1 MEIKEI
7 ITYEY
12 KTKDGKVFT
21 NKNEA
26 YKHECKL
33 IVWNLEDHAIEVGEY
48 KVLVINTKDDLFKK
62 CKEKGIHTCL
72 DTSGFVD
79 IEKIDKF
86 PCYICAEYDDD
97 YYQCFYK
104 EISEVIDYHEDILNK
119 LKEITKDN

>member
-21 NKNEA
+21 DENEA
-26 YKHECKL
+26 YKHECEL
-33 IVWNLEDHAIEVGEY
+33 VVWKLEDHAIEVGDY
-48 KVLVINTKDDLFKK
+48 RVLIINVKEELMALKEIKK
-62 CKEKGIHTCL
+62 ET
-72 DTSGFVD
+72 DVFVTD

-97 YYQCFYK
+97 YYQCFYR

-119 LKEITKDN
+119 LKEVTKNN

>member
-26 YKHECKL
+26 YKHECEL
-33 IVWNLEDHAIEVGEY
+33 VVQNLEDHAIKVGDY
-48 KVLVINTKDDLFKK
+48 NVLEINTKEELIAL
-62 CKEKGIHTCL
+62 KETKRKTYI
-72 DTSGFVD
+72 FVID

-86 PCYICAEYDDD
+86 PCYVCAKYDDD

>member
-21 NKNEA
+21 DENEA
-26 YKHECKL
+26 YKHECEL
-33 IVWNLEDHAIEVGEY
+33 VVWKLEDHAIEVGEY
-48 KVLVINTKDDLFKK
+48 KVLAINTKEELMAL
-62 CKEKGIHTCL
+62 KEAKR
-72 DTSGFVD
+72 DTTDIFLTD

-119 LKEITKDN
+119 LKEVTKNN

>member
-21 NKNEA
+21 NEHEA
-26 YKHECKL
+26 YKHECEL
-33 IVWNLEDHAIEVGEY
+33 VIWNLEDHAIEVGEY
-48 KVLVINTKDDLFKK
+48 KVLVINTKEELMAL
-62 CKEKGIHTCL
+62 KEIKREA
-72 DTSGFVD
+72 DVFVSD

-97 YYQCFYK
+97 CYYCYYR
-104 EISEVIDYHEDILNK
+104 EISEVIYSHEVILNK

>member
-26 YKHECKL
+26 YKHECELVLWK
-33 IVWNLEDHAIEVGEY
+33 LEDHAIEVGEY
-48 KVLVINTKDDLFKK
+48 KVLVINVKEELMALKEIKK
-62 CKEKGIHTCL
+62 ET
-72 DTSGFVD
+72 DVFVTD

-86 PCYICAEYDDD
+86 PCYICIEYDDD
-97 YYQCFYK
+97 YYRNYYR

-119 LKEITKDN
+119 LKEVTKNN

>member
-21 NKNEA
+21 DEHEA
-26 YKHECKL
+26 YKHECEL
-33 IVWNLEDHAIEVGEY
+33 VIWNLEDHAIEAGEY
-48 KVLVINTKDDLFKK
+48 KVLIINTKEELMAL
-62 CKEKGIHTCL
+62 KEIKREA
-72 DTSGFVD
+72 DVFVSD

-86 PCYICAEYDDD
+86 PCYICTEYDDD
-97 YYQCFYK
+97 YYYCYYK
-104 EISEVIDYHEDILNK
+104 EISEVIDYHENILNK

>member
-21 NKNEA
+21 DENEA
-26 YKHECKL
+26 YKHECEL
-33 IVWNLEDHAIEVGEY
+33 VVWKLEDHIIEVGDY
-48 KVLVINTKDDLFKK
+48 RVLVINVKEELMALKEIKK
-62 CKEKGIHTCL
+62 ETDI
-72 DTSGFVD
+72 FVTD

-86 PCYICAEYDDD
+86 PCYICIEYDDD
-97 YYQCFYK
+97 YYRRYFR

-119 LKEITKDN
+119 LKEVTKNN

>member
-26 YKHECKL
+26 YKHECEL
-33 IVWNLEDHAIEVGEY
+33 IVQNLEDHAIKVGDY
-48 KVLVINTKDDLFKK
+48 NVLEINTKEELIAL
-62 CKEKGIHTCL
+62 KETKRETYIFST
-72 DTSGFVD
+72 D

-86 PCYICAEYDDD
+86 PCYICSKYDDD

-119 LKEITKDN
+119 LKEVTKNN

>member
-21 NKNEA
+21 DENEA
-26 YKHECKL
+26 YKHECEL
-33 IVWNLEDHAIEVGEY
+33 VVWKLEDHAIEIGDY
-48 KVLVINTKDDLFKK
+48 RILVINVEEELMALKEIKK
-62 CKEKGIHTCL
+62 ETDI
-72 DTSGFVD
+72 FVTD

-86 PCYICAEYDDD
+86 PCYICIEYDDD
-97 YYQCFYK
+97 YYRRYYR

-119 LKEITKDN
+119 LKEVTKNN

>member
-21 NKNEA
+21 DENEA
-26 YKHECKL
+26 YKHECEL
-33 IVWNLEDHAIEVGEY
+33 VVWKLEDHTIEVGDY
-48 KVLVINTKDDLFKK
+48 RVLVINVKEELMALKEIKK
-62 CKEKGIHTCL
+62 ETDI
-72 DTSGFVD
+72 FVTD

-86 PCYICAEYDDD
+86 PCYICIEYDDD
-97 YYQCFYK
+97 YYRRYFR

>member
-12 KTKDGKVFT
+12 KTKDGKIFT
-21 NKNEA
+21 DEHEA
-26 YKHECKL
+26 YKHECEL
-33 IVWNLEDHAIEVGEY
+33 VIWSLEGHAIEVGEY
-48 KVLVINTKDDLFKK
+48 KVLVINTKEELMAL
-62 CKEKGIHTCL
+62 KEIKRKT
-72 DTSGFVD
+72 DVFVSD

-97 YYQCFYK
+97 CYYCYYR

>member
-21 NKNEA
+21 DENEA
-26 YKHECKL
+26 YKHECEL
-33 IVWNLEDHAIEVGEY
+33 VVWKLEDHTIEVGDY
-48 KVLVINTKDDLFKK
+48 RVLVINTKEDLMAL
-62 CKEKGIHTCL
+62 KEAKR
-72 DTSGFVD
+72 DTTD
-79 IEKIDKF
+79 IFLTDTEKIDKF

-119 LKEITKDN
+119 LKEVTKNN

>member
-1 MEIKEI
+1 MEIKEL

-21 NKNEA
+21 DENEA
-26 YKHECKL
+26 YRHECGL
-33 IVWNLEDHAIEVGEY
+33 VVLSSEGHAIEVGEY
-48 KVLVINTKDDLFKK
+48 KVLVINTKEELMAL
-62 CKEKGIHTCL
+62 KEIKRKT
-72 DTSGFVD
+72 DVFVSN

-97 YYQCFYK
+97 CYYCYYK

>member
-21 NKNEA
+21 DENEA
-26 YKHECKL
+26 YKHECELVVRKL
-33 IVWNLEDHAIEVGEY
+33 ENHAIEVGEY
-48 KVLVINTKDDLFKK
+48 KVLVINVKEELMALKEIKK
-62 CKEKGIHTCL
+62 ETDI
-72 DTSGFVD
+72 FVTD

-119 LKEITKDN
+119 LKEVTKNN

>member
-1 MEIKEI
+1 MEIKET

-21 NKNEA
+21 DENEA
-26 YKHECKL
+26 YRHECGL
-33 IVWNLEDHAIEVGEY
+33 VVLSLEGHAIEVGEY
-48 KVLVINTKDDLFKK
+48 KVLVINTKEELMAL
-62 CKEKGIHTCL
+62 KEIKRKT
-72 DTSGFVD
+72 DVFVSN

-97 YYQCFYK
+97 CYYCYYK

>member
-21 NKNEA
+21 DENEA
-26 YKHECKL
+26 YKHECEL
-33 IVWNLEDHAIEVGEY
+33 VVWKLEDHAIEIGDY
-48 KVLVINTKDDLFKK
+48 RILVINVEEELMALKEIKK
-62 CKEKGIHTCL
+62 ETDI
-72 DTSGFVD
+72 FVTD

-86 PCYICAEYDDD
+86 PCYICIEYDDD
-97 YYQCFYK
+97 YYRRYFR

-119 LKEITKDN
+119 LKEVTKNN

>member
-21 NKNEA
+21 DENEA
-26 YKHECKL
+26 YKHECEL
-33 IVWNLEDHAIEVGEY
+33 VVWKLEDHAIEVGDY
-48 KVLVINTKDDLFKK
+48 RVLVINVKEELMALKEIKK
-62 CKEKGIHTCL
+62 ETDI
-72 DTSGFVD
+72 FVTD

-86 PCYICAEYDDD
+86 PCYICIEYDDD
-97 YYQCFYK
+97 YYRRYFR

-119 LKEITKDN
+119 LKEVTKNN

>member
-1 MEIKEI
+1 MEVKKIV
-7 ITYEY
+7 TYEY

-21 NKNEA
+21 DEHEA
-26 YKHECKL
+26 YKHECQL
-33 IVWNLEDHAIEVGEY
+33 VVWRLEDHAIEIGDY
-48 KVLVINTKDDLFKK
+48 NVLEINTKEELMAL
-62 CKEKGIHTCL
+62 KEAKRDATDIFIT
-72 DTSGFVD
+72 D

-97 YYQCFYK
+97 CYYCYYK

>member
-12 KTKDGKVFT
+12 KTKDGKVST
-21 NKNEA
+21 DENEA
-26 YKHECKL
+26 YRHECGL
-33 IVWNLEDHAIEVGEY
+33 VVLSLEGHAIEVGEY
-48 KVLVINTKDDLFKK
+48 KVLVINTKEELMAL
-62 CKEKGIHTCL
+62 KEIKRKT
-72 DTSGFVD
+72 DVFVSD

-97 YYQCFYK
+97 CYYCYYK

>member
-21 NKNEA
+21 NEHEA
-26 YKHECKL
+26 YKHECEL
-33 IVWNLEDHAIEVGEY
+33 VIWSLEDHAIEVGEY
-48 KVLVINTKDDLFKK
+48 KVLVINV
-62 CKEKGIHTCL
+62 KEELMALKEIKREA
-72 DTSGFVD
+72 DVFVSD

-86 PCYICAEYDDD
+86 PCYMCAEYDDD

-119 LKEITKDN
+119 LKEVTKNN